1 VTLTALILLI
11 QQANEEEGTAMIEIR
26 IHGRGGQGA
35 VIASL
40 ILARAGHSQGWN
52 VQVFPEF
59 GVERRGVPVTAFA
72 RLDRQPIYL
81 RTRVYR
87 PDHIIVLDPAL
98 MKFIDVTAGLK
109 EGGWIVINS
118 TRSPSEFPFTDSYR
132 VATVDA
138 NAIAAKN
145 KIGTPTSPIV
155 NTTMVGAF
163 ACATQLISMDSISE
177 AILETIPGAAAA
189 SNIAAATEAFDSTE
203 LSLTLLQEALKNT
216 EELHLR

>member
-1 VTLTALILLI
+1 
-11 QQANEEEGTAMIEIR
+11 MIEIR

-35 VIASL
+35 VVASL
-40 ILARAGHSQGWN
+40 ILARAGHAEGWN

-98 MKFIDVTAGLK
+98 VQFIDVTAGLK
-109 EGGWIVINS
+109 ENGWVVMNS
-118 TRSPSEFPFTDSYR
+118 SRPPSEFRFSDTYR

-138 NAIAAKN
+138 NSIAARH

-155 NTTMVGAF
+155 NTAMVGAF
-163 ACATQLISMDSISE
+163 ARATGFVSLKSLSS
-177 AILETIPGAAAA
+177 AIEETIAGPASA
-189 SNIAAATEAFDSTE
+189 SNIQACLDAFDSTL
-203 LSLTLLQEALKNT
+203 LSHTVVEDALMLAEEILL
-216 EELHLR
+216 R

>member
-1 VTLTALILLI
+1 
-11 QQANEEEGTAMIEIR
+11 MIEIR

-35 VIASL
+35 VVASL
-40 ILARAGHSQGWN
+40 ILARAAHLEGWE

-72 RLDRQPIYL
+72 RLDRKPIYL

-98 MKFIDVTAGLK
+98 IHFVDVTAGLARD
-109 EGGWIVINS
+109 GVVLINS
-118 TRSPSEFPFTDSYR
+118 AKMPSSFAFSDLYR

-138 NAIAAKN
+138 MAIAARH
-145 KIGTPTSPIV
+145 KIGTATAPIV

-163 ACATQLISMDSISE
+163 AKATGLVSLDSVCT
-177 AILETIPGAAAA
+177 AIEQTIPGSAAA
-189 SNIAAATEAFDSTE
+189 SNHAAAREAAE
-203 LSLTLLQEALKNT
+203 SLNFQMDLLQEAFLNAD
-216 EELHLR
+216 ELVGGEV

>member
-1 VTLTALILLI
+1 
-11 QQANEEEGTAMIEIR
+11 MIEIR

-40 ILARAGHSQGWN
+40 IFARAAHFEGWK

-72 RLDRQPIYL
+72 RLDRNPIFL
-81 RTRVYR
+81 RTKVYK

-98 MKFIDVTAGLK
+98 IQFVDVTAGLQK
-109 EGGWIVINS
+109 GGTVLINS
-118 TRSPSEFPFTDSYR
+118 TKLPSEFSFSDTFR

-138 NAIAAKN
+138 TSIAAKHR
-145 KIGTPTSPIV
+145 IGTSTAPIV

-163 ACATQLISMDSISE
+163 SSATALVSLPSIVR
-177 AILETIPGAAAA
+177 AIGEMIPGAAAQD
-189 SNIAAATEAFDSTE
+189 NVRAAREAFENTNISPGV
-203 LSLTLLQEALKNT
+203 LQEAFSRL
-216 EELHLR
+216 EHGCHREVV

>member
-1 VTLTALILLI
+1 
-11 QQANEEEGTAMIEIR
+11 MIEIR

-40 ILARAGHSQGWN
+40 ILARAAHAQGWE

-72 RLDRQPIYL
+72 RLDRKPIYL
-81 RTRVYR
+81 RTRVYT

-98 MKFIDVTAGLK
+98 MKFVDVTGGLK
-109 EGGWIVINS
+109 EGGWVVIN
-118 TRSPSEFPFTDSYR
+118 TTQSPSEFQFKDFFS

-138 NAIAAKN
+138 SSIAAQH

-163 ACATQLISMDSISE
+163 TRATQLISID
-177 AILETIPGAAAA
+177 AIADAIVETMPGAAAA
-189 SNIAAATEAFDSTE
+189 SNIDAAKEAFGTTS
-203 LSLTLLQEALKNT
+203 LSVTLLQEALMRT
-216 EELHLR
+216 DELFT

>member
-1 VTLTALILLI
+1 
-11 QQANEEEGTAMIEIR
+11 MIEIR

-72 RLDRQPIYL
+72 RLDRRPIYL

-98 MKFIDVTAGLK
+98 MKFVDVTAGLK

-118 TRSPSEFPFTDSYR
+118 AQSPSEFSYTDQYR

-138 NAIAAKN
+138 NSIAAKN

-163 ACATQLISMDSISE
+163 ACATHLISIDSIAA
-177 AILETIPGAAAA
+177 AITETIPGPTAA
-189 SNIAAATEAFDSTE
+189 SNIAAATEAFESTT
-203 LSLTLLQEALKNT
+203 LSLTLLQEALMKT
-216 EELHLR
+216 DELFT

>member
-1 VTLTALILLI
+1 
-11 QQANEEEGTAMIEIR
+11 MIEIR

-35 VIASL
+35 VVASL
-40 ILARAGHSQGWN
+40 ILARAGHAEGWN

-98 MKFIDVTAGLK
+98 VQFIDVTTGLK
-109 EGGWIVINS
+109 ENGWIVINS
-118 TRSPSEFPFTDSYR
+118 AKPPSAFPYTGVYR

-138 NAIAAKN
+138 NTIAAKN
-145 KIGTPTSPIV
+145 RIGTPTAPIV
-155 NTTMVGAF
+155 NTAMIGAF
-163 ACATQLISMDSISE
+163 VYATGLISLDSLAA
-177 AILETIPGAAAA
+177 AIAETIPGAAA
-189 SNIAAATEAFDSTE
+189 SNIDAANEAFGSTL
-203 LSLTLLQEALKNT
+203 LSLTLLEEALMQA
-216 EELHLR
+216 EEVYLQR